1 MMLVGPH
8 SSARKPLARYSATW
22 RRARSRLAPPPP
34 PDQSGGQFFMSPR
47 GRFRMSLDR
56 GKVAIRLPV
65 RPPPEEP
72 HDLTPQ
78 VYLADSVIVPSCVA

>member
-34 PDQSGGQFFMSPR
+34 PDHSGGQFFMSPR
-47 GRFRMSLDR
+47 GRFRMSLDTWKPIT
-56 GKVAIRLPV
+56 GE
-65 RPPPEEP
+65 PEQSAKP
-72 HDLTPQ
+72 RAKATRTS
-78 VYLADSVIVPSCVA
+78 A